1 MPSPRHDGVKD
12 LVRESPQ
19 TVARLVCAKNAEA
32 AIRPHVPLREASN
45 ELNDRPSRDFYP
57 DNVFTQGSPS
67 APSSVLVVEI
77 QHEKEEQK
85 RRQIARYAAALW
97 LFHRCAPV
105 VAVVCPSQAAADFY
119 DEPIGTELPGYRYP
133 PVAIGPDDIPRVE
146 DAGTVADDPAL
157 AALSVMAHGSSMS
170 VLTAFLEGLSRLE
183 TDDSSKYYE
192 YAYRLASQQ
201 VKQSLEA
208 EMTSGTWP
216 VYSPFAKTHYGHG
229 HEDGRTEERAATV
242 IDLLEA
248 RGLPV
253 DDATRARITACNDI
267 ERLKAWSI
275 AALTVDRAE
284 EIFEA

>member
-1 MPSPRHDGVKD
+1 M
-12 LVRESPQ
+12 
-19 TVARLVCAKNAEA
+19 CAKNAEA

-119 DEPIGTELPGYRYP
+119 DEPIDTELPGYRYP
-133 PVAIGPDDIPRVE
+133 PVAIGPDDIPRIE
-146 DAGTVADDPAL
+146 DADTVADDPAL
-157 AALSVMAHGSSMS
+157 AALGVMAHGSSMS
-170 VLTAFLEGLSRLE
+170 VLTAFLAGLSRLE

-201 VKQSLEA
+201 VKESLEA

-229 HEDGRTEERAATV
+229 REDGREEGREEGRTEERAATV

-248 RGLPV
+248 RGLTV
-253 DDATRARITACNDI
+253 DDAARARITDCNDI
-267 ERLKAWSI
+267 ERLKAWTI